1 MGKVKLE
8 KGKKTPMVAVDAP
21 KDRVKT
27 KLKQKSAKKLEK
39 PILAPPA
46 DTEIAGHDD
55 SDEAPEAI
63 PIAKVDQAPPVTKNK
78 NKKKKKNK
86 KGQKEQSDG
95 SLLKIKDSGKIHK
108 KDELVEKVNKIS
120 KKLKNAA
127 KNITPK
133 EKDAQIED
141 PADPPEILATKDA
154 IRTAVIALRKATEEE
169 AKDKK
174 KLFDKDFKYC
184 LQLCATKIPKVPT
197 RLVRL

>member
-27 KLKQKSAKKLEK
+27 KSKQKPAKKLEN
-39 PILAPPA
+39 PIMIASPA
-46 DTEIAGHDD
+46 DVD

-63 PIAKVDQAPPVTKNK
+63 PIAKVDQAPPVTKTK
-78 NKKKKKNK
+78 NKKKKNK
-86 KGQKEQSDG
+86 KGKTESG
-95 SLLKIKDSGKIHK
+95 ALLKVKDTGKVQK
-108 KDELVEKVNKIS
+108 KQDSFVEKANKIS

-133 EKDAQIED
+133 AKEVEVED
-141 PADPPEILATKDA
+141 PADPPSILATKDA
-154 IRTAVIALRKATEEE
+154 IRAAVIALRKATEEE